1 MTRGPA
7 LAVGAAA
14 AVVLAGAAAAGR
26 SLLVGCVIATQL
38 GLAASWLR
46 AAAIPALGVPL
57 AITVAVAAAVD
68 LLDQAGG
75 GDRLGRLAAVVGVAF
90 LGMLLGELVRRDR
103 SRVTDSLVATASAV
117 VLVVMLASPLALAPR
132 SGGRAVVGATFA
144 AVAAALAVAAVGA
157 AVGTAVGA
165 AAGGRADS
173 RLGAAATLIL
183 AVVAG
188 GGVGAAYGSVS
199 QPGPRWG
206 VAVGL
211 AAALFAAAGW
221 ALTAGSTDHSTA
233 PRAAGTLRP
242 SAPVTALLPLALAA
256 PVGYAAGRLLGW

>member
-7 LAVGAAA
+7 LAAGAAA
-14 AVVLAGAAAAGR
+14 AVALAGAAAAGR

-68 LLDQAGG
+68 LLGQAGG
-75 GDRLGRLAAVVGVAF
+75 GDRLERLAGVVGVAF

-117 VLVVMLASPLALAPR
+117 VLVVMLASPLALAPS

-157 AVGTAVGA
+157 A
-165 AAGGRADS
+165 AGGRADN

-199 QPGPRWG
+199 QHGPRWG

-233 PRAAGTLRP
+233 PRAAGALRP
-242 SAPVTALLPLALAA
+242 SAPVMALLPLALAA

>member
-68 LLDQAGG
+68 LLGQAGG
-75 GDRLGRLAAVVGVAF
+75 GDRLERLAGVVGVAF

-117 VLVVMLASPLALAPR
+117 VLVVMLASPLALALS

-157 AVGTAVGA
+157 AVG
-165 AAGGRADS
+165 GRADN

-199 QPGPRWG
+199 QHGPRWG

-233 PRAAGTLRP
+233 PRAAGALRP
-242 SAPVTALLPLALAA
+242 SAPVMALLPLALAA

>member
-7 LAVGAAA
+7 LAAGAAA

-68 LLDQAGG
+68 LLGQAGG

-117 VLVVMLASPLALAPR
+117 VLVVMLASPLALAPS

-157 AVGTAVGA
+157 ALGA
-165 AAGGRADS
+165 AAGGRADN

-199 QPGPRWG
+199 QHGPRWG

-233 PRAAGTLRP
+233 PRAAGALRP
-242 SAPVTALLPLALAA
+242 SAPVMALLPLALAA

>member
-7 LAVGAAA
+7 LAAGAAA
-14 AVVLAGAAAAGR
+14 AVALAGAAAAGR

-68 LLDQAGG
+68 LLGQAGG
-75 GDRLGRLAAVVGVAF
+75 GDRLERLAGVVGVAF

-117 VLVVMLASPLALAPR
+117 VLVVMLASPLALAPS

-157 AVGTAVGA
+157 A
-165 AAGGRADS
+165 AGGRADNG
-173 RLGAAATLIL
+173 LGAAATLIL

-199 QPGPRWG
+199 QHGPRWG

-233 PRAAGTLRP
+233 PRAAGALRP
-242 SAPVTALLPLALAA
+242 SAPVMALLPLALAA

>member
-7 LAVGAAA
+7 LAAGAAA
-14 AVVLAGAAAAGR
+14 AVALAGAAAAGR

-68 LLDQAGG
+68 LLGQAGG

-117 VLVVMLASPLALAPR
+117 VLVVMLASPLALALS

-157 AVGTAVGA
+157 AVG
-165 AAGGRADS
+165 GRADN

-199 QPGPRWG
+199 QHGPRWG

-221 ALTAGSTDHSTA
+221 ALTVGSTDHSTA
-233 PRAAGTLRP
+233 PRAAGALRP
-242 SAPVTALLPLALAA
+242 SAPVMALLPLALAA

>member
-7 LAVGAAA
+7 LAAGAAA

-68 LLDQAGG
+68 LLGQAGG
-75 GDRLGRLAAVVGVAF
+75 GDRLERLAGVVGVAF

-117 VLVVMLASPLALAPR
+117 VLVVMLASPLALAPS
-132 SGGRAVVGATFA
+132 SGGRAIVGATFA

-157 AVGTAVGA
+157 VVGA
-165 AAGGRADS
+165 AAGGRADNG
-173 RLGAAATLIL
+173 LGAAATLIL

-199 QPGPRWG
+199 QHGPRWG

-221 ALTAGSTDHSTA
+221 ALTVGSTDHSTA
-233 PRAAGTLRP
+233 PRAAGALRP
-242 SAPVTALLPLALAA
+242 SAPVMALLPLALAA

>member
-1 MTRGPA
+1 MTTRTTADAVATKESVTRDRSRRTNSPSSIPRNATPTTAANRPSRSPPPA
-7 LAVGAAA
+7 WPS
-14 AVVLAGAAAAGR
+14 R
-26 SLLVGCVIATQL
+26 STA
-38 GLAASWLR
+38 

-68 LLDQAGG
+68 LLGQAGG
-75 GDRLGRLAAVVGVAF
+75 GDRLERLAGVVGVAF

-117 VLVVMLASPLALAPR
+117 VLVVMLASPLALALS

-157 AVGTAVGA
+157 AVG
-165 AAGGRADS
+165 GRADN

-199 QPGPRWG
+199 QHGPRWG

-211 AAALFAAAGW
+211 ADAPFAAAGW
-221 ALTAGSTDHSTA
+221 GLPGGSTEH
-233 PRAAGTLRP
+233 R
-242 SAPVTALLPLALAA
+242 
-256 PVGYAAGRLLGW
+256 

>member
-7 LAVGAAA
+7 LAAGAAA

-68 LLDQAGG
+68 LLGQAGG

-117 VLVVMLASPLALAPR
+117 VLVVMLASPLALAPS

-157 AVGTAVGA
+157 VVGA
-165 AAGGRADS
+165 AAGGRADNG
-173 RLGAAATLIL
+173 LGAAATLIL

-199 QPGPRWG
+199 QHGPRWG

-211 AAALFAAAGW
+211 AAALFAAAGS

-233 PRAAGTLRP
+233 PRAAGALRP
-242 SAPVTALLPLALAA
+242 SAPVMALLPLALAA

>member
-7 LAVGAAA
+7 LAAGAAA

-68 LLDQAGG
+68 LLGQAGG
-75 GDRLGRLAAVVGVAF
+75 GDRLERLAGVVGVAF

-117 VLVVMLASPLALAPR
+117 VLVVMLASPLALALS

-144 AVAAALAVAAVGA
+144 AVAAALAVAAVVA
-157 AVGTAVGA
+157 AVGA
-165 AAGGRADS
+165 AAGGRADNG
-173 RLGAAATLIL
+173 LGAAATLIL

-199 QPGPRWG
+199 QHGPRWG

-233 PRAAGTLRP
+233 PRAAGALRP
-242 SAPVTALLPLALAA
+242 SAPVMALLPLALAA

>member
-7 LAVGAAA
+7 LAAGAAA

-68 LLDQAGG
+68 LLGQAGG
-75 GDRLGRLAAVVGVAF
+75 GDRLERLAGVVGVAF

-117 VLVVMLASPLALAPR
+117 VLVVMLASPLALAPS

-157 AVGTAVGA
+157 A
-165 AAGGRADS
+165 AGGRADNG
-173 RLGAAATLIL
+173 LGAAATLIL

-199 QPGPRWG
+199 QHGPRWG

-221 ALTAGSTDHSTA
+221 ALTVGSTDHSTA
-233 PRAAGTLRP
+233 PRAAGALRP
-242 SAPVTALLPLALAA
+242 SAPVMALLPLALAA

>member
-7 LAVGAAA
+7 LAAGAAA

-68 LLDQAGG
+68 LLGQAGG

-117 VLVVMLASPLALAPR
+117 VLVVMLASPLALAPSR
-132 SGGRAVVGATFA
+132 SGRAVVGATFA

-157 AVGTAVGA
+157 VVGA
-165 AAGGRADS
+165 AAGGRADNG
-173 RLGAAATLIL
+173 LGAAATLIL

-199 QPGPRWG
+199 QHGPRWG

-221 ALTAGSTDHSTA
+221 ALTVGSTDHSTA
-233 PRAAGTLRP
+233 PRAAGALRP
-242 SAPVTALLPLALAA
+242 SAPVMALLPLALAA

>member
-68 LLDQAGG
+68 LLGQAGG

-117 VLVVMLASPLALAPR
+117 VLVVMLASPLALAPSR
-132 SGGRAVVGATFA
+132 SGRAVVGATFA
-144 AVAAALAVAAVGA
+144 AVAAALSVAAVGA
-157 AVGTAVGA
+157 AVGA
-165 AAGGRADS
+165 AAGGRADN

-199 QPGPRWG
+199 QHGPRWG

-233 PRAAGTLRP
+233 PRAAGALRP
-242 SAPVTALLPLALAA
+242 SAPVMALLPLALAA

>member
-7 LAVGAAA
+7 LAAGAAA

-68 LLDQAGG
+68 LLGQAGG
-75 GDRLGRLAAVVGVAF
+75 GDRLERLAGVVGVAF

-117 VLVVMLASPLALAPR
+117 VLVVMLASPLALAPS

-144 AVAAALAVAAVGA
+144 AVAAALAVAAVVA
-157 AVGTAVGA
+157 AVGA
-165 AAGGRADS
+165 AAGGRADNG
-173 RLGAAATLIL
+173 LGAAATLIL

-199 QPGPRWG
+199 QHGPRWG

-221 ALTAGSTDHSTA
+221 ALTVGSTDHSTA
-233 PRAAGTLRP
+233 PRAAGALRP
-242 SAPVTALLPLALAA
+242 SAPVMALLPLALAA

>member
-7 LAVGAAA
+7 LAAGAAA

-68 LLDQAGG
+68 LLGQAGG

-117 VLVVMLASPLALAPR
+117 VLVVMLASPLALAPS

-157 AVGTAVGA
+157 VVGA
-165 AAGGRADS
+165 AAGGRADNG
-173 RLGAAATLIL
+173 LGAAATLIL

-199 QPGPRWG
+199 QHGPRWG

-233 PRAAGTLRP
+233 PRAAGALRP
-242 SAPVTALLPLALAA
+242 SAPVMALLPLALAA

>member
-7 LAVGAAA
+7 LAAGAAA
-14 AVVLAGAAAAGR
+14 AVALAGAAAAGR

-68 LLDQAGG
+68 LLGQAGG
-75 GDRLGRLAAVVGVAF
+75 GDRLERLAGVVGVAF

-117 VLVVMLASPLALAPR
+117 VLVVMLASPLALAPS
-132 SGGRAVVGATFA
+132 SGGRAIVGATFA

-157 AVGTAVGA
+157 A
-165 AAGGRADS
+165 AGGRADNG
-173 RLGAAATLIL
+173 LGAAATLIL

-199 QPGPRWG
+199 QHGPRWG

-221 ALTAGSTDHSTA
+221 ALTVGSTDHSTA
-233 PRAAGTLRP
+233 PRAAGALRP
-242 SAPVTALLPLALAA
+242 SAPVMALLPLALAA

>member
-7 LAVGAAA
+7 LAAGAAA

-68 LLDQAGG
+68 LLGQAGG
-75 GDRLGRLAAVVGVAF
+75 GDRLERLAGVVGVAF

-117 VLVVMLASPLALAPR
+117 VLVVMLASPLALAPS

-157 AVGTAVGA
+157 VVGA
-165 AAGGRADS
+165 AAGGRADNG
-173 RLGAAATLIL
+173 LGAAATLIL

-199 QPGPRWG
+199 QHGPRWG

-221 ALTAGSTDHSTA
+221 ALTVGSTDHSTA
-233 PRAAGTLRP
+233 PRAAGALRP
-242 SAPVTALLPLALAA
+242 SAPVMALLPLALAA

>member
-7 LAVGAAA
+7 LAAGAAA

-68 LLDQAGG
+68 LLGQAGG
-75 GDRLGRLAAVVGVAF
+75 ADRLGRLAAVVGVAF

-117 VLVVMLASPLALAPR
+117 VLVVMLASPLALAPS

-157 AVGTAVGA
+157 VVGA
-165 AAGGRADS
+165 AAGGRADNG
-173 RLGAAATLIL
+173 LGAAATLIL

-199 QPGPRWG
+199 QHGPRWG

-221 ALTAGSTDHSTA
+221 ALTVGSTDHSTA
-233 PRAAGTLRP
+233 PRAAGALRP
-242 SAPVTALLPLALAA
+242 SAPVMALLPLALAA

>member
-7 LAVGAAA
+7 LAAGAAA

-68 LLDQAGG
+68 LLGQAGG

-117 VLVVMLASPLALAPR
+117 VLVVMLASPLALAPS

-157 AVGTAVGA
+157 A
-165 AAGGRADS
+165 AGGRADNG
-173 RLGAAATLIL
+173 LGAAATLIL

-199 QPGPRWG
+199 QHGPRWG

-233 PRAAGTLRP
+233 PRAAGALRP
-242 SAPVTALLPLALAA
+242 SAPVMALLPLALAA

>member
-7 LAVGAAA
+7 LAAGAAA
-14 AVVLAGAAAAGR
+14 AVALAGAAAAGR

-68 LLDQAGG
+68 LLGQAGG
-75 GDRLGRLAAVVGVAF
+75 GDRLERLAGVVGVAF

-117 VLVVMLASPLALAPR
+117 VLVVMLASPLALALS

-157 AVGTAVGA
+157 AVG
-165 AAGGRADS
+165 GRADN

-199 QPGPRWG
+199 QHGPRWG

-233 PRAAGTLRP
+233 PRAAGALRP
-242 SAPVTALLPLALAA
+242 SAPVMALLPLALAA